1 MKPFN
6 SLENRTLSDTFQKSS
21 ASMYESSGSQ
31 FFRNTTAIESGHD
44 TLDKSKFPITFLT
57 FLGVM
62 EMCNFRLVVEQ
73 KTGKE
78 SHQD

>member
-6 SLENRTLSDTFQKSS
+6 NLENRTLSDIFQKSS
-21 ASMYESSGSQ
+21 ASMYKSSGSQ
-31 FFRNTTAIESGHD
+31 FFKNTTAIQSGHD
-44 TLDKSKFPITFLT
+44 TFDKSKFPMSFLT

-62 EMCNFRLVVEQ
+62 EICNFRLVEEW